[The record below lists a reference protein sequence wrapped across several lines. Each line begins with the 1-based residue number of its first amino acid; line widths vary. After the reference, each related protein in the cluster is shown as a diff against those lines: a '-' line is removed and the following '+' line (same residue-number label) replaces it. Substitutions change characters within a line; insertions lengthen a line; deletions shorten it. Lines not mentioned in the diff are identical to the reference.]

1 LCRSCV
7 LLLGWHGG
15 GYEWGMSV
23 NIIAEKFFP
32 RSQLV
37 EVHQDGSERPIK
49 RGVLVCIGR
58 RGEYVTERATEF
70 WSVRQADDCL
80 AGERKTMGSDL
91 VCLPIRFTG
100 KALLVSLTDT
110 NGKQWFSWIHP

>member
-1 LCRSCV
+1 MIETLPQ
-7 LLLGWHGG
+7 
-15 GYEWGMSV
+15 M
-23 NIIAEKFFP
+23 EKRAVKHLRQSFA
-32 RSQLV
+32 
-37 EVHQDGSERPIK
+37 
-49 RGVLVCIGR
+49 

-100 KALLVSLTDT
+100 KTLLVCLTDT